1 MGDVYPYTEKVVPIQ
16 GTDIGRFPIDLEL
29 PMATALIWVGN
40 FGAVLAATMLI
51 TALFSNLGS
60 SQERG

>member
-1 MGDVYPYTEKVVPIQ
+1 
-16 GTDIGRFPIDLEL
+16 
-29 PMATALIWVGN
+29 MATALIWVGN